1 MRYLVYDLLLH
12 ILIIFLS
19 PYYLLKMI
27 FSGKY
32 RAGLTERFG
41 FLGDKAVAL
50 EGGDRVVWFHA
61 VSVGETRAALPL
73 VRRFKEAYPD
83 SKIVFST
90 VTATGQAVAARDES
104 GLIDMLIYMPLDLS
118 WVVRGVLSRIKP
130 SLFVIVEKEY
140 WPGIINALR
149 KRGCAVAVVNG
160 SISEKSFRSYKRLA
174 IFFAPLFNSISLFS
188 ARTGGDASKAGALG
202 VGSDRIFVTG
212 NIKFDMEA
220 APDLEARVEGLKK
233 ALGIKDT
240 DKVVVAGSTHRGEEE
255 IMIEVYRSLEEK
267 GVRAKFLIAPR
278 HPERFTEVS
287 ELLAQSGVPYIK
299 RSEATGA
306 VSGKEAGIILL
317 DTLGELFYAYGL
329 GSVAFVG
336 GSLVEIG
343 GHNLLEPAYF
353 GVPVLY
359 GPHITSCED
368 MAELLEGAGAGRSVT
383 GKRELAE
390 ALMELLSDDK
400 LISETGEN
408 ACTLLESI
416 KGTTVKTVRLL
427 GGLMK

>member
-1 MRYLVYDLLLH
+1 MRYLIYDLLLH

-50 EGGDRVVWFHA
+50 EGAEQVVWFHA

-73 VRRFKEAYPD
+73 VKCFKEAYPEW
-83 SKIVFST
+83 KVVFST
-90 VTATGQAVAARDES
+90 VTATGQATAERDGG
-104 GLIDMLIYMPLDLS
+104 GLIDTLIYMPLDLS
-118 WVVRGVLSRIKP
+118 WVLRGVLSRIRP

-140 WPGIINALR
+140 WPAMINALNS
-149 KRGCAVAVVNG
+149 RGCPVAVVNG
-160 SISEKSFRSYKRLA
+160 SISEKSFRRYKSSG
-174 IFFAPLFNSISLFS
+174 FFFSPLFNAISLFS

-202 VGSDRIFVTG
+202 VASDRIFVTG

-233 ALGIKDT
+233 ALSIKET
-240 DKVVVAGSTHRGEEE
+240 DKVIVAGSTHHGEEE
-255 IMIEVYRSLEEK
+255 VMIELYRSLEERGIK
-267 GVRAKFLIAPR
+267 AKLLIAPR
-278 HPERFTEVS
+278 HPERFRDVA
-287 ELLAQSGVPYIK
+287 ELLAESGVPYIK
-299 RSEATGA
+299 RSEAA
-306 VSGKEAGIILL
+306 VVASGTEAGVILL
-317 DTLGELFYAYGL
+317 DTLGELFDAYGL
-329 GSVAFVG
+329 ASVAFVG

-368 MAELLEGAGAGRSVT
+368 MAELLEGAGAGERVME
-383 GKRELAE
+383 KKELFE
-390 ALMELLSDDK
+390 AILELLLDDK
-400 LISETGEN
+400 KISEMGE
-408 ACTLLESI
+408 AALSLLHSL
-416 KGTTVKTVRLL
+416 KGTTVNTIRLL
-427 GGLMK
+427 ATLMK